1 MSSATTPIR
10 LKSAADLGVTKDT
23 VGLGSVENKSS
34 ATIRAEIVAADLA
47 GTGKAFTVLPASGAT
62 VGATIGV
69 NFTGQFTTA
78 NIANFFAAKVITAG
92 IIDVTD
98 LFAQA
103 ISVTDTVKVGSDTGR
118 YLLTLDGRGTASPI
132 AIIDKQNAGALVF
145 GFDSDDKPYFG
156 GGLRDGAID
165 SINVFTDEV
174 LTQLKPVVVG
184 STGGIFK
191 VAGLPSMIGATLNKT
206 VTVTPANPSSV
217 LIGLSFSDYFLNI
230 ASSVNLNFTP
240 PKYMVTITR
249 SLNGGTAT
257 TIHSQM
263 YTGTALNQRDPEVNK
278 WECSFAIN
286 VDIAISD
293 INHAANNNDSITY
306 TFTVTRSSGSYSAAK
321 ITAASCSQ
329 QTQGGGTAGVASQLT
344 APYVGL
350 TASGNPSY
358 PAMTLEN
365 SPTGASG
372 WIRTPTTGLLPYASG
387 GGSSNLGTSSWPF
400 ATIYGQAVYDNN
412 NRVYS
417 ASNTNIGTGA
427 SNYAAGNHTHAYAPL
442 TGGGTSGTWGISVTG
457 NAATATVLQTAR
469 TISLTGGVTGSVSF
483 NGSANVSITATVAD
497 DSHKHDGRYYTES
510 EIQASSISMRSLFVN
525 PNGVPSN
532 NLGAPTIAEMVFDG
546 QFANKTEGFNVSS
559 LYIETSTDGVTW
571 SAFSTTDAVKAAL
584 LTGDTEMAS
593 LAIPYGTVQFRLRF
607 RATSYVYLNAL
618 YAYWSGN
625 SHSTK
630 VHIYKKHDSG
640 ALTAVATSDTT
651 VSSWPGHLYLPFP
664 TISFSPTAS
673 LGMHFHEYMI
683 VFIPSWNPTYPSN
696 GISLYK
702 VQTWGGYPFG
712 KRNLYGT
719 DRGSNAIFPASVT
732 ANTFYGQLSGNAA
745 TATTLQTARTIA
757 ISGAVTGTAT
767 SFNGGANIT
776 IAATALNASN
786 LSAGTVP
793 DARIS
798 GSYTGMVNLTGSGTV
813 DFAKFLG
820 NASDTA
826 SAPSFSWTGDTNTG
840 IYQPAA
846 DKIGFATGGVS
857 RGVFDSAGLDSLRVR
872 TTGTGNDYNSGG
884 VEIRGNGTTDTV
896 YPTLGFH
903 QPGKYA
909 ASIQLRGASDFRFYA
924 QGAAAYANVT
934 AGNVVAN
941 GTVHANGGL
950 VQNGNVILNGSDTWL
965 RTTGATGWHSA
976 TYGGGM
982 YMSDTTWVRTYGGKK
997 FFVENSSDDA
1007 IYTSGG
1013 VTSLGPMKAKSWGTG
1028 NVGAKVMT
1036 WDDFL
1041 PANPPAG
1048 LEGVIT
1054 ANWIAAGV
1062 INARHLQIDS
1072 MVNNG
1077 GVYTSF
1083 KIQPEAAVPLRL
1095 STVTS
1100 TGALVE
1106 DIFSVD
1112 RAGNGFFKGI
1122 LSKDTVDINSIQEEA
1137 RRQINPYYLGTV
1149 SGNKQE
1155 NTTYTGM
1162 ASGASFSL
1170 PAISTAGGVCNLSF
1184 KFATGDY
1191 KVYGSTPPLPAN
1203 PEWKIE
1209 VFRGT
1214 TAGTLVFTKNY
1225 TGSVSRT
1232 PDGETGIWEV
1242 DSSLSI
1248 EGSFSDSG
1256 AADSQVYVVKV
1267 TYVAGSPTTLY
1278 RRYFGGE
1285 SPNFL
1290 TNSLVKATNGYWKDK
1305 ETGFIIQWG
1314 SLTMTANQSTTVTLP
1329 IAFPNAILI
1338 ALADN
1343 MEQHNNSS
1351 PTHVYSKSKTSIS
1364 LINSPDQTT
1373 TVQWMAYGY

>member
-10 LKSAADLGVTKDT
+10 LKVAADLGVTAGT
-23 VGLGSVENKSS
+23 IGLGNVENKTS
-34 ATIRAEIVAADLA
+34 AQIRAEIVAADLA
-47 GTGKAFTVLPASGAT
+47 GGGKAFSVLPASGAT

-69 NFTGQFTTA
+69 NFDGQFTA
-78 NIANFFAAKVITAG
+78 GNITNFFAAKVITAG

-132 AIIDKQNAGALVF
+132 AIIDKNNAGALVF

-165 SINVFTDEV
+165 SVNVFTDEV
-174 LTQLKPVVVG
+174 LTQLKPIVVG

-230 ASSVNLNFTP
+230 TSSVNLNFTP
-240 PKYMVTITR
+240 PKYMVTIKR

-263 YTGTALNQRDPEVNK
+263 YTGTALNQRDSEVNR

-329 QTQGGGTAGVASQLT
+329 QTQGGGAAGVASQLT

-350 TASGNPSY
+350 TASGSTEY
-358 PAMTLEN
+358 PAMTMEN
-365 SPTGASG
+365 SPTTAST
-372 WIRTPTTGLLPYASG
+372 WIRTPSLGLLPYALG
-387 GGSSNLGTSSWPF
+387 GASALGTSSWPF
-400 ATIYGQAVYDNN
+400 NTIYGKAIYDNN

-417 ASNTNIGTGA
+417 AVNPNIGTGA
-427 SNYAAGNHTHAYAPL
+427 SNYAAGNHRHAFGALTSVPETAMRWPTAIEAGTAPIAGDSTAQNGYLNLIASNYALGVCLYPDIDFASGSNSVWLYNTSGGDGVTHTRQADASAPNFSKQVIKISHNPALAISPGFGGFVTNMSSAANKIFVQVFVAKLPVGRYFFTVENSMGTNSKTYWATSNHGTGKWERYIRITMCGDSGSFSSGGHIYVEGGSATAFDTYLAECTVYDLTSVAPPYNKHNKPSPADIGAQPAGSYAPL

-469 TISLTGGVTGSVSF
+469 TIGVSGVTGTAQSF
-483 NGSANVSITATVAD
+483 NGSANIVIPITA
-497 DSHKHDGRYYTES
+497 
-510 EIQASSISMRSLFVN
+510 
-525 PNGVPSN
+525 VP
-532 NLGAPTIAEMVFDG
+532 
-546 QFANKTEGFNVSS
+546 
-559 LYIETSTDGVTW
+559 TS
-571 SAFSTTDAVKAAL
+571 L
-584 LTGDTEMAS
+584 LT
-593 LAIPYGTVQFRLRF
+593 
-607 RATSYVYLNAL
+607 
-618 YAYWSGN
+618 
-625 SHSTK
+625 
-630 VHIYKKHDSG
+630 
-640 ALTAVATSDTT
+640 
-651 VSSWPGHLYLPFP
+651 
-664 TISFSPTAS
+664 
-673 LGMHFHEYMI
+673 
-683 VFIPSWNPTYPSN
+683 
-696 GISLYK
+696 
-702 VQTWGGYPFG
+702 
-712 KRNLYGT
+712 
-719 DRGSNAIFPASVT
+719 
-732 ANTFYGQLSGNAA
+732 
-745 TATTLQTARTIA
+745 
-757 ISGAVTGTAT
+757 
-767 SFNGGANIT
+767 
-776 IAATALNASN
+776 
-786 LSAGTVP
+786 GTVP

-798 GSYTGMVNLTGSGTV
+798 GSYTGLTNLTGTGTV
-813 DFAKFLG
+813 DFSRFLG
-820 NASDTA
+820 NAADTVA
-826 SAPSFSWTGDTNTG
+826 APSFSWTGDLDTG

-846 DKIGFATGGVS
+846 DQIGFATGGVS

-872 TTGTGNDYNSGG
+872 TTGTGNDFHIGG

-903 QPGKYA
+903 QPNKYA

-965 RTTGATGWHSA
+965 RTTGATGWHST

-982 YMSDTTWVRTYGGKK
+982 YMNDTTWVRTYGGKK
-997 FFVENSSDDA
+997 FFVENSSEDA

-1028 NVGAKVMT
+1028 NANAKVMT

-1041 PANPPAG
+1041 PANPPVG

-1062 INARHLQIDS
+1062 IKARHLQIDS

-1083 KIQPEAAVPLRL
+1083 KLQPEASVPIRL

-1112 RAGNGFFKGI
+1112 RAGNGFFKGL
-1122 LSKDTVDINSIQEEA
+1122 LSKGTVDINSIQEEA
-1137 RRQINPYYLGTV
+1137 RRQINPYYLGTTY
-1149 SGNKQE
+1149 GNKQE

-1162 ASGASFSL
+1162 ANGATFSL
-1170 PAISTAGGVCNLSF
+1170 PAISTGGGVCNLSF

-1191 KVYGSTPPLPAN
+1191 KVYGSIPPLPAN

-1232 PDGETGIWEV
+1232 YEPEIRAWELE
-1242 DSSLSI
+1242 SSISI

-1256 AADSQVYVVKV
+1256 AAASQVYVVKV
-1267 TYVAGSPTTLY
+1267 TYVAGAPTTLY

-1290 TNSLVKATNGYWKDK
+1290 TNTILKNGNGYWKDK

-1314 SLTMTANQSTTVTLP
+1314 SLTMTANQATTVTLP
-1329 IAFPNAILI
+1329 IAFPNAICI

-1343 MEQHNNSS
+1343 MENYNDSS

-1364 LINSPDQTT
+1364 LINSPDATT

>member
-10 LKSAADLGVTKDT
+10 LKVAADLGVTAGT
-23 VGLGSVENKSS
+23 IGLGNVENKSS
-34 ATIRAEIVAADLA
+34 SQIRAEIVAADLA
-47 GTGKAFTVLPASGAT
+47 GGGKAFSVLPASGAT

-69 NFTGQFTTA
+69 NFNGQFTA
-78 NIANFFAAKVITAG
+78 ENITNFFAAKVITAG

-132 AIIDKQNAGALVF
+132 AIIDKNNDGALVF

-165 SINVFTDEV
+165 SVNVFTDEV
-174 LTQLKPVVVG
+174 LTQLKPIVVG

-230 ASSVNLNFTP
+230 TSSVNLNYTA
-240 PKYMVTITR
+240 PKYMVTIKR

-306 TFTVTRSSGSYSAAK
+306 TFTVTRSSGAYSAAK

-329 QTQGGGTAGVASQLT
+329 QTQGGGAAGVASQLT

-387 GGSSNLGTSSWPF
+387 GGSSNLGSSSWPF

-469 TISLTGGVTGSVSF
+469 TINGVSF
-483 NGSANVSITATVAD
+483 NGSANITVADATKLPLTGGTLTGGLTVGYGGGNLTIRATAANDLGDLVWADYAGTEKHRLYDGGTGLYYRHNAGTDYLLVHAGNYNSYSPTLTGTGASGTWGISVTGNAASATILQTARTINGVSFNGSANITVADSTKLPLTGGTLTGTVVYNNQPDWRAFTIGRTGDKNDHFMVGRADASSPNTMALHIPSQVYTVDGGYAYLGVFSSGAAKLFTIQGETGNVWAKGSITA
-497 DSHKHDGRYYTES
+497 
-510 EIQASSISMRSLFVN
+510 
-525 PNGVPSN
+525 
-532 NLGAPTIAEMVFDG
+532 PT
-546 QFANKTEGFNVSS
+546 
-559 LYIETSTDGVTW
+559 
-571 SAFSTTDAVKAAL
+571 FSGP
-584 LTGDTEMAS
+584 LTGN
-593 LAIPYGTVQFRLRF
+593 
-607 RATSYVYLNAL
+607 AT
-618 YAYWSGN
+618 
-625 SHSTK
+625 
-630 VHIYKKHDSG
+630 
-640 ALTAVATSDTT
+640 
-651 VSSWPGHLYLPFP
+651 
-664 TISFSPTAS
+664 
-673 LGMHFHEYMI
+673 
-683 VFIPSWNPTYPSN
+683 
-696 GISLYK
+696 
-702 VQTWGGYPFG
+702 
-712 KRNLYGT
+712 
-719 DRGSNAIFPASVT
+719 
-732 ANTFYGQLSGNAA
+732 

-786 LSAGTVP
+786 LSEGTVP

-798 GSYTGMVNLTGSGTV
+798 GSYTGLTNLTGSGTV

-820 NASDTA
+820 NAGDSA

-846 DKIGFATGGVS
+846 DQIGFATGGVS
-857 RGVFDSAGLDSLRVR
+857 SGVFDSAGLDSLRVR

-950 VQNGNVILNGSDTWL
+950 VQAGNVILNGSDTWL

-982 YMSDTTWVRTYGGKK
+982 YMNDTTWVRTYGGKK
-997 FFVENSSDDA
+997 FFVENSSEDA

-1028 NVGAKVMT
+1028 NANAKVMT

-1062 INARHLQIDS
+1062 IKARHLQIDS

-1083 KIQPEAAVPLRL
+1083 KLQPEASVPIRL

-1112 RAGNGFFKGI
+1112 RSGNGFFKGI

-1155 NTTYTGM
+1155 NTTSTGM
-1162 ASGASFSL
+1162 ANGASFAL
-1170 PAISTAGGVCNLSF
+1170 PAISTVGGVCNVSF

-1191 KVYGSTPPLPAN
+1191 NSYGNIPPLPAK

-1209 VFRGT
+1209 IFRGT

-1232 PDGETGIWEV
+1232 NESEIGTWV
-1242 DSSLSI
+1242 LNSSISI

-1256 AADSQVYVVKV
+1256 AAASQVYVVKV
-1267 TYVAGSPTTLY
+1267 TYVAGAPTTLY

-1290 TNSLVKATNGYWKDK
+1290 TNRLVKATNGYWKDK

-1329 IAFPNAILI
+1329 IAFPNAIFI

-1343 MEQHNNSS
+1343 MENHNNSS